1 MKIARS
7 NFKILLIGG
16 MIEHQAEVLPAALIM
31 AKQILSRLGDY
42 SAMTEEDDVLSNI
55 QALAG
60 LLISVGKMFDVLLYT
75 TRYLHNS
82 CNFFMRD
89 RTHFS

>member
-7 NFKILLIGG
+7 NFKTLLIGG

-60 LLISVGKMFDVLLYT
+60 LLISVGKMSDIVGYHLIST
-75 TRYLHNS
+75 Q
-82 CNFFMRD
+82 FMQLFYER
-89 RTHFS
+89 